1 MLSGERNSTKI
12 KIRYVICSYSIPETN
27 NFQINEVRKKISHY
41 SEVLINLTL
50 RTFNFNQSDIFRDPV
65 KQFIS
70 SWKYYNGMLGSDSG
84 LRIKLKSYNKK
95 GLESNL
101 TIVDSTM

>member
-1 MLSGERNSTKI
+1 
-12 KIRYVICSYSIPETN
+12 
-27 NFQINEVRKKISHY
+27 
-41 SEVLINLTL
+41 
-50 RTFNFNQSDIFRDPV
+50 
-65 KQFIS
+65 
-70 SWKYYNGMLGSDSG
+70 MLGSDSG